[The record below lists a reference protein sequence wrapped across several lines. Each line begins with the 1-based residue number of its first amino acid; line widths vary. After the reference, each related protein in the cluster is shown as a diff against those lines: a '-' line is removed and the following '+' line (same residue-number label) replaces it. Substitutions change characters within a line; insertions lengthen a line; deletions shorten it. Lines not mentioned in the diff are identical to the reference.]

1 MKRIDFY
8 QLVDEAI
15 KARENA
21 YAPYSG
27 FTVGAALLMA
37 DETVY
42 TGCNIE
48 NAAYSPSMCAER
60 VAFAKAVSDGYH
72 NKGDFTAI
80 AVVGAPKDKTPDTPC
95 APCGVCRQV
104 MAEFSDPANFL
115 VIMTGEDG
123 IPEVHSLAELLPMSF
138 TL

>member
-27 FTVGAALLMA
+27 YTVGAALLMA
-37 DETVY
+37 DEKIY

-48 NAAYSPSMCAER
+48 NASFSPTMCAER

-72 NKGDFTAI
+72 NKSDFMAI
-80 AVVGAPKDKTPDTPC
+80 AVVGAPKEQTPDAPC

-104 MAEFSDPANFL
+104 MAEFADPNNFL
-115 VIMTGEDG
+115 VIMTEGDG
-123 IPEVHSLAELLPMSF
+123 IPQVHNLAELLPMSF
-138 TL
+138 NL